1 MALSVQDPV
10 LIWQKVAKALAGANP
25 ATQAAFRDLK
35 NYITTQGGN
44 PQLQFIPYT
53 AAQAIVNL
61 GTSLVGGACTLYGW
75 YGKTAR
81 TSGTTAAFENLHDAA
96 DNSATTTTMDTVR
109 TRLTGQ
115 SFAIVH
121 PTGQAF
127 ATDLV
132 ISSTTAVGGAT
143 ESAAG
148 DASYGFVIV
157 GA

>member
-1 MALSVQDPV
+1 MA
-10 LIWQKVAKALAGANP
+10 
-25 ATQAAFRDLK
+25 R
-35 NYITTQGGN
+35 
-44 PQLQFIPYT
+44 
-53 AAQAIVNL
+53 
-61 GTSLVGGACTLYGW
+61 
-75 YGKTAR
+75 TAR
-81 TSGTTAAFENLHDAA
+81 TSGTTAAFSENLHDAA
-96 DNSATTTTMDTVR
+96 DNSATTTTMVTQR

-148 DASYGFVIV
+148 DASS
-157 GA
+157 ASSSSAHNPSPPTR